1 MQNRSV
7 HNPLIIDVSHHQGEI
22 DWERVA
28 RAGVQGAY
36 IKLTEGK
43 TFTDPRVYENY
54 VEAKRVGLLVG
65 FYHYAHCTNDPKQE
79 VAFFLQQLQSM
90 KFDFPPCLDLE
101 VNKGKNAEFVSR
113 FGRMWLEEMEKNT
126 GVQPLLYSGYHF
138 AKTYFTKELSYYPLW
153 IARYS
158 SSNRTEGFDCP
169 GNLFTWSE
177 WTMFQFTDQGKV
189 DGISTYVDLNEMNA
203 AFFQYVKE
211 SKPSLLSTVKTSF
224 QQMKSQFVKSSNPSL
239 PKGMLKKGARGEE
252 VFVLQKALASV
263 YFYPNKFAPNHGI
276 DGIYGA
282 NTANA
287 VARFQKV
294 YLPKEV
300 DGIYGPNVRLKLEEV
315 MKGKEFGT

>member
-7 HNPLIIDVSHHQGEI
+7 HNPLIIDVSHHQGKI
-22 DWERVA
+22 DWNRVA
-28 RAGVQGAY
+28 RSGVQGAY

-54 VEAKRVGLLVG
+54 DGAKRAGLPVG

-90 KFDFPPCLDLE
+90 EFDFPPCLDLE
-101 VNKGKNAEFVSR
+101 VNKGKSPEFVSR
-113 FGRMWLEEMEKNT
+113 FGQAWLKEMEKNT

-138 AKTYFTKELSYYPLW
+138 AKTYFSKELSHYPLW

-158 SSNRTEGFDCP
+158 ISNRAEGFDCP
-169 GNLFTWSE
+169 GNLLGWSE
-177 WTMFQFTDQGKV
+177 WAMFQYTDQGKV
-189 DGISTYVDLNEMNA
+189 EGISTHVDLNEMNI
-203 AFFQYVKE
+203 AFFQDITE
-211 SKPSLLSTVKTSF
+211 AKPGILSTVATSF
-224 QQMKSQFVKSSNPSL
+224 QQIKSQFVKRPKSSL
-239 PKGMLKKGARGEE
+239 PKSILKKGARGEE
-252 VFVLQKALASV
+252 VYTLQKALASV
-263 YFYPNKFAPNHGI
+263 YFYPNKSAPNHGI

-282 NTANA
+282 NTADA

-300 DGIYGPNVRLKLEEV
+300 DGIYGPNVRVKLEKV
-315 MKGKEFGT
+315 MKEQ